1 VQTTKHDTSPYI
13 SADKVKRIQEIVGTF
28 AWYARAC
35 DPTMAATLSAFATR
49 QSKATTD
56 LEAEVNHFLDYC
68 ATHPNAGVRFVA
80 SDMLLALHS
89 DASYLSE
96 PNSKSRAAGHF
107 YLTKRND
114 ELFNNG
120 AILTL
125 SKIIKHVMSSASE
138 AETAALFYN
147 CKAAAP
153 LRVTLMEM
161 GHPQGPTQVTTD
173 NSAALG
179 LIKKTMIPKAAKSYD
194 MRFNYLKCRQ
204 AQKQFDII
212 WRRGKNNR
220 ADYHSKRHPIKH
232 YVNKRHDYVVDMPRQ

>member
-1 VQTTKHDTSPYI
+1 
-13 SADKVKRIQEIVGTF
+13 
-28 AWYARAC
+28 
-35 DPTMAATLSAFATR
+35 MAATLSSIAGR

-56 LEAEVNHFLDYC
+56 LNAEVTHFLDYC
-68 ATHPNAGVRFVA
+68 HTHPNAGVRFVA
-80 SDMLLALHS
+80 SDMILALHS

-107 YLTKRND
+107 FLGKIND
-114 ELFNNG
+114 ESFDNG

-161 GHPQGPTQVTTD
+161 GHPQGRTLVTTD
-173 NSAALG
+173 NSAAQG

-194 MRFNYLKCRQ
+194 MRFNFLKCRE
-204 AQKQFDII
+204 AQRQFDIV

-220 ADYHSKRHPIKH
+220 ADYHSKKHPIKH
-232 YVNKRHDYVVDMPRQ
+232 YVQKRHDYVVDMPLLKQ